1 MHFHRINSLIT
12 SSYLRSSY
20 RAVGG
25 RLTSELLLMCS
36 LATGICS
43 HSDTTALVKSNTD
56 QLSAFQ
62 FRQVSDEVRA
72 RQFLT
77 TNWENQIFMVL
88 PFYTIVYC
96 HVETGKGKVQLMPH
110 GWRLILTILISPFIM
125 ISLLWN

>member
-20 RAVGG
+20 RAEGG
-25 RLTSELLLMCS
+25 HLTSELLSMCS

-43 HSDTTALVKSNTD
+43 HSDTIALVKSNTD
-56 QLSAFQ
+56 QLTAFQ
-62 FRQVSDEVRA
+62 FHQVSDEVRA

-88 PFYTIVYC
+88 PLYTIVYC
-96 HVETGKGKVQLMPH
+96 HVETGKGKAQLMSH
-110 GWRLILTILISPFIM
+110 GWRLI
-125 ISLLWN
+125 